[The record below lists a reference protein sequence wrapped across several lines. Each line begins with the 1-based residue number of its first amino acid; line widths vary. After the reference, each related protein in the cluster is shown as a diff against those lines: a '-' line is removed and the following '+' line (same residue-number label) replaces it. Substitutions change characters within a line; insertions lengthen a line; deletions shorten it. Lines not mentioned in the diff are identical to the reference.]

1 MAPIE
6 RTVLAPTIGAFLYR
20 SKSEV
25 IGMAKC
31 FTQQEKE
38 ILKANPNV
46 KAVRENRLTLT
57 YEFRLKLW
65 EHYQKGDSLKTVFIQ
80 HEFDLQVIDAKYI
93 RSIKLNFKRNG
104 CPSGGTNKTLGTNE
118 SRRTNTRE
126 EVQSLLKSGLFA
138 KSRKGIAFHLK

>member
-93 RSIKLNFKRNG
+93 KSIKLK
-104 CPSGGTNKTLGTNE
+104 KHII
-118 SRRTNTRE
+118 
-126 EVQSLLKSGLFA
+126 EV
-138 KSRKGIAFHLK
+138 

>member
-1 MAPIE
+1 MVPIVGASTL
-6 RTVLAPTIGAFLYR
+6 TVLAPTIGAFLDM

-31 FTQQEKE
+31 FTQQEIE

-65 EHYQKGDSLKTVFIQ
+65 DHY
-80 HEFDLQVIDAKYI
+80 
-93 RSIKLNFKRNG
+93 
-104 CPSGGTNKTLGTNE
+104 
-118 SRRTNTRE
+118 
-126 EVQSLLKSGLFA
+126 
-138 KSRKGIAFHLK
+138 